1 MPPSE
6 AAYAKVERRAYNEA
20 TTRQAFILPLFDA
33 LETESIGCCMMHIQC
48 SFGKYNLGVAI
59 VCTLQLKA

>member
-33 LETESIGCCMMHIQC
+33 LETERIGCCRMRVKC
-48 SFGKYNLGVAI
+48 SLGK
-59 VCTLQLKA
+59 